1 MPTQSFAFFFCRY
14 SRHPTM
20 DKWSQKELLC
30 NSRGLDDG
38 YVYTHKDHELS
49 QATSF
54 ILTSGEEYTKK
65 KFSLAE
71 IDVSRIT
78 CFFGYLRKPLSNEI
92 YDFDSNSIVPLP
104 KTASRIS
111 RTTETFADAI
121 EPNEAVCF
129 AFTEPNIEGHKSSML
144 RGAVVPQSI
153 LTDEDRRIRRPR
165 LNRGGGTIGNMGGN
179 NQSHQSGYGSMNISS
194 YERDLANRTGRGRQM
209 NQAGT
214 RTWGSMEPTPKH
226 QRFVP
231 PPVQQAPMMQRW
243 QAPPP
248 NAFPPPNFP
257 HPTFP
262 PPNFPPPPSAYP
274 HPQGQQAGLYHHQ
287 QQHPTYQTNPGA
299 YNQQSMRALGRQQPQ
314 QQTQHRP
321 QHQHQPVQTAQSGY
335 SFRQQG
341 GAARPGNQQQRQQQQ
356 SGGRANLNNLRAQLL
371 STLQKNRQNK

>member
-1 MPTQSFAFFFCRY
+1 
-14 SRHPTM
+14 M
-20 DKWSQKELLC
+20 DKWTQKEMLC

-38 YVYTHKDHELS
+38 YVYIHKDHELS

-104 KTASRIS
+104 KTANRIS
-111 RTTETFADAI
+111 RTTETFADPV

-129 AFTEPNIEGHKSSML
+129 AFTEPTIASHKSAML

-179 NQSHQSGYGSMNISS
+179 NKSHQSGYGSMNISS

-226 QRFVP
+226 QRFSP
-231 PPVQQAPMMQRW
+231 PPMQQAPMMQRW
-243 QAPPP
+243 QAPPR

-257 HPTFP
+257 PPTFT
-262 PPNFPPPPSAYP
+262 PPNFPPPPPSSYP
-274 HPQGQQAGLYHHQ
+274 QLPGHPQVQQAGLYRHQ
-287 QQHPTYQTNPGA
+287 QQQQHSTYQSNPGA
-299 YNQQSMRALGRQQPQ
+299 YNQQAMRAIGRQQPQ
-314 QQTQHRP
+314 QHTQQRP
-321 QHQHQPVQTAQSGY
+321 PYQSHQPAQPAQNGY

-341 GAARPGNQQQRQQQQ
+341 GAARPGNQQRQQQQ